1 MRSPILTGL
10 LHPLNLAMLG
20 LAVFAGLMAAWWLLP
35 LGLVL
40 WLVMVVAV
48 SRDPSL
54 RFSHEMQ
61 SREPIAQR
69 FQRYFDRIE
78 RAQVSVFNSLATAPG
93 RSRKALQPVQ
103 GEMEALTD
111 QVYRLCR
118 RMTALENYRLVSE
131 STSNLQADLEQIDKA
146 IDSARDPLVKQ
157 QYEDS
162 RRTLLER
169 IAKQRLVAS
178 DLDRVEAQLLGL
190 ATEMDGIVTEVIRLQ
205 AAGPADAER
214 GVPALV
220 AKIREQVTQLVKSE
234 QEAVTV
240 KVTELARGGSHLGT
254 LPVGVVLVA
263 RRIGG
268 DQARVCSSARGSWQ
282 AQV

>member
-1 MRSPILTGL
+1 MP
-10 LHPLNLAMLG
+10 G
-20 LAVFAGLMAAWWLLP
+20 LATFAGLVAAWWLFP
-35 LGLVL
+35 LGLLL
-40 WLVMVVAV
+40 WLAMVIAV

-54 RFSHEMQ
+54 RFSHEMH
-61 SREPIAQR
+61 SRAPIAQR

-78 RAQVSVFNSLATAPG
+78 RAQVSVFNSLASAPS
-93 RSRKALQPVQ
+93 RTRKALKPVQ
-103 GEMEALTD
+103 DELEMLTD

-131 STSNLQADLEQIDKA
+131 STSTLQADLQQIDEA
-146 IDSARDPLVKQ
+146 IDRAGDPMVKQ

-169 IAKQRLVAS
+169 IAKLRLVAS

-190 ATEMDGIVTEVIRLQ
+190 ANEMDGVVTEVIRLQ

-220 AKIREQVTQLVKSE
+220 ARIREQVTQLQESE
-234 QEAVTV
+234 QEAV
-240 KVTELARGGSHLGT
+240 
-254 LPVGVVLVA
+254 
-263 RRIGG
+263 
-268 DQARVCSSARGSWQ
+268 RV
-282 AQV
+282 

>member
-1 MRSPILTGL
+1 MRSPLVTGL
-10 LHPLNLAMLG
+10 FHPLNLAMLG
-20 LAVFAGLMAAWWLLP
+20 LAAFAALVAAWWLFP
-35 LGLVL
+35 LGLLL

-48 SRDPSL
+48 SHDPSL
-54 RFSHEMQ
+54 RISHEMH

-78 RAQVSVFNSLATAPG
+78 RAQVSVFNSLASAPG
-93 RSRKALQPVQ
+93 RTRRALQPVQ
-103 GEMEALTD
+103 DEMEALTN
-111 QVYRLCR
+111 QAYRLCR

-131 STSNLQADLEQIDKA
+131 STSNLQADLNQIDKA
-146 IDSARDPLVKQ
+146 IDRAGDPLVKQ

-169 IAKQRLVAS
+169 IAKQKLVAS

-190 ATEMDGIVTEVIRLQ
+190 ANEMDGVLTEVIRLQ

-220 AKIREQVTQLVKSE
+220 TTLREQVSQLERSE
-234 QEAVTV
+234 QEAVEV
-240 KVTELARGGSHLGT
+240 
-254 LPVGVVLVA
+254 
-263 RRIGG
+263 
-268 DQARVCSSARGSWQ
+268 
-282 AQV
+282 